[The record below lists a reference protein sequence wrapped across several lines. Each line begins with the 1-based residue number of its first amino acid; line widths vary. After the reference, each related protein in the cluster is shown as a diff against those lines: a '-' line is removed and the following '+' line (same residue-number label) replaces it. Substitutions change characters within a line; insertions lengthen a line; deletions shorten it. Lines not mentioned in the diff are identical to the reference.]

1 MRAAWM
7 DLRGLMLSKRQRH
20 GRFAYVYLM
29 MLRSHEVVVVVKSLP
44 HLVAS
49 LTRLNRCERHLC
61 AVPMVKRVVSDLK
74 TCLAILSKMESSTVG
89 YLKLK
94 CC

>member
-49 LTRLNRCERHLC
+49 LGDRQRAGRYKITHCASKIPELVPKSYER
-61 AVPMVKRVVSDLK
+61 DLPY
-74 TCLAILSKMESSTVG
+74 AP
-89 YLKLK
+89 
-94 CC
+94 